1 MKSGPIETNL
11 RLFFSAGDVNVTV
24 DLLPDLLSFTYDD
37 KETNESDEI
46 SLLLKDPEG
55 KWAGT
60 WRPDSGES
68 VKAYLSK
75 GTTTDNGVN
84 RNELYCG
91 RFFVDVMRVSGSPRV
106 VEMRA
111 VSVPLNK
118 PIRRKVKTANWIK
131 KSLKFIAEAKAKEAD
146 LQLLYE
152 SEINPT
158 YDRVDQNLESDLK
171 FLSRLCEEAGLSIKV
186 TDEQLVI
193 FDQSY
198 YERQAP
204 IQMFTLG
211 ESGILSWRFENV
223 QGETYRSCKVIYRD
237 PKKKTKGE
245 AGSHTIKEA
254 LNSDNGGGNYDD
266 IHEALA
272 AENKKVNPAVLYYTA
287 IDETVDE
294 NGQEYVWKRRA
305 KSIDEARQLA
315 TAKLR
320 SLNMRRVTGFMT
332 VLGDVTLVAGVVIRC
347 KGFGSFD
354 GNFFIEQ
361 ATHSVT
367 SGGYTTALTLR
378 RVNNKY

>member
-1 MKSGPIETNL
+1 MSNGPIETNL
-11 RLFFSAGDVNVTV
+11 RLLFSAGDVNVTE

-46 SLLLKDPEG
+46 SILLKDPAG

-60 WRPDSGES
+60 WKPDGGES
-68 VKAYLSK
+68 VRAYLSK
-75 GTTTDNGVN
+75 GTTTDKGLN
-84 RNELYCG
+84 RKELYCG
-91 RFFVDVMRVSGSPRV
+91 RFYVDVMRVSGSPRV
-106 VEMRA
+106 FEMRA

-118 PIRRKVKTANWIK
+118 PIRRKAKTANWIE
-131 KSLKFIAEAKAKEAD
+131 KSLKFIAEAKATEAG
-146 LQLLYE
+146 LKLLYE

-171 FLSRLCEEAGLSIKV
+171 FLSRLCEDAGLSIKV

-198 YERQAP
+198 YEKKAP
-204 IQMFTLG
+204 IQTLRLG
-211 ESGILSWRFENV
+211 ESGILSWSFENA
-223 QGETYRSCKVIYRD
+223 QGETYRSCTVRYRD
-237 PKKKTKGE
+237 PKKKRKGE
-245 AGSHTIKEA
+245 AGSHIFEA
-254 LNSDNGGGNYDD
+254 TVEDAGTNDPVYDINSGKKTT
-266 IHEALA
+266 
-272 AENKKVNPAVLYYTA
+272 NKAVLSYKA
-287 IDETVDE
+287 VDESVDE

-305 KSIDEARQLA
+305 KSIEEAKRLA

-320 SLNMRRVTGFMT
+320 SLNTRRVTGNMT
-332 VLGDVTLVAGVVIRC
+332 VLGDVSLTAGVVITC

-354 GNFFIEQ
+354 GNFYIEQ

-367 SGGYTTALTLR
+367 TGGYTTALTLR